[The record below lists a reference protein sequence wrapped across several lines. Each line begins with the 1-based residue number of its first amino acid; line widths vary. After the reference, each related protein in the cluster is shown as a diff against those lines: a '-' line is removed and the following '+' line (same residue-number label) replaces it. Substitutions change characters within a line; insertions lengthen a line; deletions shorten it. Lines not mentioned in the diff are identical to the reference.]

1 MALTN
6 LLSCF
11 KASIS
16 GPILGVMGC
25 LFRGGVGSKDECD
38 KKPQR
43 MHVSHMHTCGCA
55 HTHSQSF
62 SGFSKKFSRVTMG

>member
-43 MHVSHMHTCGCA
+43 MHVSHRHTCGCA
-55 HTHSQSF
+55 HTHIHRVSLGSVKSF
-62 SGFSKKFSRVTMG
+62 RE